1 MSNKKCVLESL
12 CVISLLACG
21 SSGVVGAPD
30 GGVAGDSGEGS
41 ADVCSNPHVID
52 NALIEDFE
60 SGAIK
65 WFSYQDGTGMLM
77 GTTVNN
83 GPPESNAGEV
93 PGGQLAAHL
102 RGSGFTDFGA
112 GLGFSGWLM
121 CVDVS
126 AFAGISL
133 WAKGGPGTGTSLASG
148 PRFNLLMP
156 ATLPVQFGGT
166 CTVSCNDYHTV
177 QLSLTEQWQKY
188 SFRWNQFSQ
197 QGFGPPVSFNNRNL
211 IGFNFSFLGSAS
223 GTAFDL
229 WIDEVELFN

>member
-1 MSNKKCVLESL
+1 VVKVWKVNMNEMCVIELL
-12 CVISLLACG
+12 CVISLLACS
-21 SSGVVGAPD
+21 SSGAVGAPD
-30 GGVAGDSGEGS
+30 ASVAGDSGDGS
-41 ADVCSNPHVID
+41 AAACSNPRVID

-93 PGGQLAAHL
+93 PGSQLAAHL
-102 RGSGFTDFGA
+102 QGSGLTDFGA
-112 GLGFSGWLM
+112 GLSFSGWLM

-148 PRFNLLMP
+148 PRFNLLVP

-166 CTVSCNDYHTV
+166 CAVS
-177 QLSLTEQWQKY
+177 
-188 SFRWNQFSQ
+188 
-197 QGFGPPVSFNNRNL
+197 
-211 IGFNFSFLGSAS
+211 
-223 GTAFDL
+223 
-229 WIDEVELFN
+229 